1 MTSRRGFM
9 AGLVAAGAC
18 PRLSWADA
26 GSPAFLSA
34 GRAPNGHYAVFGL
47 GRDGQPI
54 FEIPLPARGHAAAAH
69 PHRPQAVAFAR
80 RPGRFVIVLDCVTG
94 REVARLEAPEGRHF
108 YGHGAFSKQG
118 DTLFTTENDYEA
130 GQGCLGVWDVTNGY
144 ARVGEF
150 SSGGVGPHDV
160 RLMPDGQT
168 LVVANGGIE
177 THPESG
183 RAKLNLPTM
192 LPNLTYLSLQGEVQE
207 QVTLSAD
214 ERLNSIRHLDV
225 RSDGLVAFAMQW
237 QGDLSAA
244 RPVLGVHQRG
254 QGPELMS
261 MTHAEALTMKGYGG
275 SVVFWA
281 KGQRL
286 AVSSPRGNR
295 VQLFDV
301 AGRHVDGKLELEDV
315 CGLGVL
321 SDALIASAGTG
332 EVFQVRQQATRLW
345 QSGVAWDN
353 HLVAVNRGA

>member
-1 MTSRRGFM
+1 MTSRRGFI

-34 GRAPNGHYAVFGL
+34 GRAPDGGYAVFGL
-47 GRDGQPI
+47 GQDGQPV
-54 FEIPLPARGHAAAAH
+54 FEIPLPSRGHAAAAH

-80 RPGRFVIVLDCVTG
+80 RPGRFAIVLDCVTG
-94 REVARLEAPEGRHF
+94 REVTRLEAPAGRHF
-108 YGHGAFSKQG
+108 YGHGVFSKQG
-118 DTLFTTENDYEA
+118 DTLFTTENEYDA
-130 GQGCLGVWDVTNGY
+130 GQGRLGVWDVTAGY
-144 ARVGEF
+144 ARVGEV

-177 THPESG
+177 THPDSG

-192 LPNLTYLSLQGEVQE
+192 EPNLSYVSLQGDVQE
-207 QVTLSAD
+207 QVTLAD
-214 ERLNSIRHLDV
+214 EDRLNSIRHLDV

-237 QGDLSAA
+237 QGDLSAG

-254 QGPELMS
+254 QTPELMS
-261 MTHAEALTMKGYGG
+261 VPRAEALTMKGYGG
-275 SVVFWA
+275 SVVFWG

-301 AGRHVDGKLELEDV
+301 AARQVTGKLELDDV

-321 SDALIASAGTG
+321 GDALVASAGTG
-332 EVFQVRQQATRLW
+332 EVFQVHQQATRLW
-345 QSGVAWDN
+345 QSDVAWDN
-353 HLVAVNRGA
+353 HLIAVNRGA